1 METAQEMTKERVAA
15 IVRERLKNVSVTG
28 ITMEVVDDDVYKID
42 AWWRVPIRPSRWP
55 KRMFEFY
62 EVLAEVEDDL
72 QEQEHLNILMATGM
86 PLEDEEDAL
95 TAA

>member
-1 METAQEMTKERVAA
+1 METAQDMTKERVAA
-15 IVRERLKNVSVTG
+15 IVRERLKNVSVAG
-28 ITMEVVDDDVYKID
+28 ITMEVVGEDVYKID
-42 AWWRVPIRPSRWP
+42 EWWRVPIRPSRWP

-62 EVLAEVEDDL
+62 EVLANVEDEL
-72 QEQEHLNILMATGM
+72 QEQQHLNILMATGE